1 MNTMSDLDKIF
12 EPQNEAEKEEF
23 AVEDLVFQ
31 VQLELHRAMLR
42 CGIDQAQLA
51 DRIGVTPAR
60 ISQIFS
66 KGGPNL
72 TLKTI
77 GRILHALGESFEL
90 RVGRPDSGKSKQVK
104 RVEQHR
110 VREIVSA
117 LVASKTWNEDCAN
130 DNHGPSPM
138 AA

>member
-1 MNTMSDLDKIF
+1 MNTMDDLNKIF
-12 EPQNEAEKEEF
+12 EPQSEAEENEF
-23 AVEDLVFQ
+23 AIEDLVFQ

-51 DRIGVTPAR
+51 ARIGVTPAR

-77 GRILHALGESFEL
+77 GRILHALGKSGEL
-90 RVGRPDSGKSKQVK
+90 RVDRPDSGKLRHVK

-117 LVASKTWNEDCAN
+117 VIAKKTWNENFAN